1 MAEVEGAESSVD
13 GRLIEHEMVGS
24 NVTVVRHLYTYPER
38 ARRCKTHAFPTSFK
52 VQFDEKETS
61 RTRETLVFNEM
72 CVERGRKLRDPFKFN
87 VTTKL
92 ENV

>member
-1 MAEVEGAESSVD
+1 MRGEEESSSR
-13 GRLIEHEMVGS
+13 GRGRGE
-24 NVTVVRHLYTYPER
+24 
-38 ARRCKTHAFPTSFK
+38 
-52 VQFDEKETS
+52 ETPA
-61 RTRETLVFNEM
+61 LHGM